1 MAERQSLG
9 GQKTM
14 EKLFIVEVNSFETKM
29 IVNMLKRN
37 NKQCI
42 IAKGES
48 FSDQLSKEIE
58 KAIKK
63 QKQIIFVGFEP
74 AKGEWVEYFGED
86 APEYKTITYK
96 YEYYRGREKSILK
109 RVAEIVANDVL
120 NDLEKIV
127 AEGIEAHEYIPRM
140 ESMAGHLGHQKST
153 KIVKNVLK
161 GTALYD
167 GISKEAWKDA
177 ELAIQNKKEMG
188 DLIVVEYSHEDY
200 DPIVDLAYG
209 QYHHLLILNRKEDKG
224 VLYTHNS
231 DLVEVVQASGGE
243 TWTYRRDGYSR
254 YRVTFSDHLDRV
266 EEAVKRYF
274 ATC

>member
-1 MAERQSLG
+1 M
-9 GQKTM
+9 KKM
-14 EKLFIVEVNSFETKM
+14 FVVEVNSFETKM
-29 IVNMLKRN
+29 IINMLKRN
-37 NKQCI
+37 NKEYVV
-42 IAKGES
+42 ARGES

-96 YEYYRGREKSILK
+96 YDHKGERSLLK
-109 RVAEIVANDVL
+109 RVAEIVAKDVL

-127 AEGIEAHEYIPRM
+127 AEDVENYDNIF
-140 ESMAGHLGHQKST
+140 SMGLLASHLGYPKKSKT

-177 ELAIQNKKEMG
+177 ELAIQNKREVGK
-188 DLIVVEYSHEDY
+188 LTVVKYNYEDY
-200 DPIVDLAYG
+200 GPIIDLAYG
-209 QYHHLLILNRKEDKG
+209 CYNNLLIVNKKDKG
-224 VLYTHNS
+224 GLILTHNH
-231 DLVEVVQASGGE
+231 DLVEVVRASAEE
-243 TWTYRRDGYSR
+243 TWTYRRDGRSS

-266 EEAVKRYF
+266 EEAVMRYF
-274 ATC
+274 ATR